1 MPSYFKLNNG
11 LTAINEDDIVL
22 LEFTGSRWVG
32 IKIKQGIT
40 TLDNEEL
47 LLREL
52 EFHSFWQHGF
62 DNETIIISDPTM
74 GSDPLEVD
82 FYRIGERVEGS
93 GPFGVLYPLQDPR
106 GSGTFRCDRSVTA
119 ENAGYSNIHTHCNK
133 NSTISSGET
142 DKK

>member
-40 TLDNEEL
+40 MLDNEEL

-52 EFHSFWQHGF
+52 DFHAFWQHAF

-93 GPFGVLYPLQDPR
+93 GPFGVLYHSKIPEVVVHFVVIEVLQQR
-106 GSGTFRCDRSVTA
+106 MQGIVTF
-119 ENAGYSNIHTHCNK
+119 IHIVIRTRQ
-133 NSTISSGET
+133 
-142 DKK
+142 